1 MNPYALT
8 LFFLAAALL
17 AQAIASGLACE
28 MMLRRDLSAGERRPW
43 AGLAIGALLLGL
55 HHGYTLELALRTG
68 LYDLRQAV
76 LAGLAAL
83 LTTLAVRGFRR
94 RAG

>member
-1 MNPYALT
+1 MNNFTLT
-8 LFFLAAALL
+8 LAALGLALL
-17 AQAIASGLACE
+17 AQAMACGLAFE
-28 MMLRRDLSAGERRPW
+28 LVLRRGLPAGDRGLWSAL
-43 AGLAIGALLLGL
+43 AGGSLLLGL

-76 LAGLAAL
+76 LAALAAG
-83 LTTLAVRGFRR
+83 LTTLAVAGFRR